1 MTSPDRP
8 AAVVTGAGS
17 GIGAACAVALDRAGM
32 AVACLDINGEAARR
46 TAGALSE
53 SVALAVDVRD
63 ELQVES
69 AIDEA
74 ASVLGPPAAVVT
86 AAGIEQH
93 GLAQDLNLE
102 VFDRIQAVNVRGSLV
117 TARAAVRHMLAHGV
131 AGRVVLV
138 GSINSVV
145 ALREQTSYATSK
157 GAVVM
162 LGRAMAVDWAPHGI
176 TVNVVG
182 PGVTDTPMSSASLN
196 DPDRSRR
203 LLDRVP
209 IGRAARPE
217 EIASVVAFLASP
229 EASYVTGAF
238 VPVDGGWLAHA

>member
-8 AAVVTGAGS
+8 TAIVTGAGS

-32 AVACLDINGEAARR
+32 AVACLDIDRESAQR

-53 SVALAVDVRD
+53 SVALAADVRD
-63 ELQVES
+63 EHQVES

-74 ASVLGPPAAVVT
+74 TSVLGPPAAVVT

-93 GLAQDLNLE
+93 GLAQDLDLE

-131 AGRVVLV
+131 AGRIVLV

-145 ALREQTSYATSK
+145 ALGEQTSYATSK

-209 IGRAARPE
+209 IGRAARPD